1 MPQQGRFFGRVVI
14 GLGLLAWVI
23 QPAAADKR
31 RIISIGGSVT
41 EIVYALGAGSRLV
54 AVDQT
59 SLHPPEAQDLPDVGY
74 LRALSAEP
82 ILSLAPDLVLVEADA
97 GPPDVL
103 TQLAGAGVT
112 VARMPDEPDIGGVQA
127 KIRKVAAALGLADK
141 GAELARQVGEDHAL
155 VIAQIGTVQSQP
167 RVMFVLSAGRGA
179 PLVAGEGT
187 SAQAIIGLA
196 GGRNAISGFPDY
208 RPLSPE
214 AGVAASPDV
223 ILVTDRTMRLLGG
236 IEGLLTL
243 PGIVGTPAAD
253 SRRIVSIDGLLLL
266 GFGPRTPEA
275 VATLAEALHPG
286 LEVARR

>member
-1 MPQQGRFFGRVVI
+1 MPLQGRFLGRVVI
-14 GLGLLAWVI
+14 GLGLLAWTV
-23 QPAAADKR
+23 QPASADTGR
-31 RIISIGGSVT
+31 VISVGGSVT
-41 EIVYALGAGSRLV
+41 EIVYALGAGSKLV

-82 ILSLAPDLVLVEADA
+82 TLSLAPDLVLVEADA
-97 GPPDVL
+97 GPPEVL
-103 TQLAGAGVT
+103 TQLESAGVT
-112 VARMPDEPDIGGVQA
+112 VARMPDQPDIGGVQQ
-127 KIRKVAAALGLADK
+127 KIREVAAALGLESK
-141 GAELARQVGEDHAL
+141 GAELASRVGADHDR
-155 VIAQIGTVQSQP
+155 VIAQVGKVQTRP

-187 SAQAIIGLA
+187 SAESIISLA

-223 ILVTDRTMRLLGG
+223 ILVTYRTMRLLGG
-236 IEGLLTL
+236 IEGLVTL

-286 LEVARR
+286 LQVTRR

>member
-1 MPQQGRFFGRVVI
+1 MPLQGRILGRVVI
-14 GLGLLAWVI
+14 GLGLLAWAV
-23 QPAAADKR
+23 QSASADTR

-59 SLHPPEAQDLPDVGY
+59 SLHPPEARDLPDVGY

-97 GPPDVL
+97 GPPEVL
-103 TQLAGAGVT
+103 TQLENAGVA
-112 VARMPDEPDIGGVQA
+112 VARMPDQPDIGGVQR
-127 KIRKVAAALGLADK
+127 KIREVAAALGLEDR
-141 GAELARQVGEDHAL
+141 GAELASQVGADHAR
-155 VIAQIGTVQSQP
+155 VVEQVGKARTRP

-187 SAQAIIGLA
+187 TAESIIRLA

-223 ILVTDRTMRLLGG
+223 ILVTHRTLRLLGG
-236 IEGLLTL
+236 VDGLTTL

>member
-1 MPQQGRFFGRVVI
+1 MRLHGRIIGRVVI
-14 GLGLLAWVI
+14 GLGLLVWAI
-23 QPAAADKR
+23 QPASADNG
-31 RIISIGGSVT
+31 RIVSIGGSVT

-59 SLHPPEAQDLPDVGY
+59 SLHPPGAQDLPDVGY

-97 GPPDVL
+97 GPPEVL
-103 TQLAGAGVT
+103 TQLESAGVT
-112 VARMPDEPDIGGVQA
+112 VARMPDQPDIGGVQQ
-127 KIRKVAAALGLADK
+127 KIREVAAALGLEEK
-141 GAELARQVGEDHAL
+141 GAELASRVGADHDR
-155 VIAQIGTVQSQP
+155 VIAQVGKVQTQP

-187 SAQAIIGLA
+187 SAESIIGLA

-223 ILVTDRTMRLLGG
+223 ILVTYRTMRLLGG
-236 IEGLLTL
+236 VEGLVTL

-253 SRRIVSIDGLLLL
+253 SRRIVAIDGLLLL

-275 VATLAEALHPG
+275 VATLAEALHSG
-286 LEVARR
+286 LQVTRR

>member
-1 MPQQGRFFGRVVI
+1 MRLQGRIIGRVVI
-14 GLGLLAWVI
+14 GLGLLAWAG
-23 QPAAADKR
+23 QSASADTGR
-31 RIISIGGSVT
+31 VVSIGGSLT

-97 GPPDVL
+97 GPPEVL
-103 TQLAGAGVT
+103 TQLESAGVT
-112 VARMPDEPDIGGVQA
+112 VARMPDQPDIGGVQH
-127 KIRKVAAALGLADK
+127 KIREVAAALGLESK
-141 GAELARQVGEDHAL
+141 GAELASRVGGDHER
-155 VIAQIGTVQSQP
+155 VIAQVAKVKTQP

-187 SAQAIIGLA
+187 SAESIISLA

-223 ILVTDRTMRLLGG
+223 ILVTYRTMGLLGG
-236 IEGLLTL
+236 IEELVTQ

-253 SRRIVSIDGLLLL
+253 NRRIVAINGLLLL

-275 VATLAEALHPG
+275 VATLAEALHHG

>member
-1 MPQQGRFFGRVVI
+1 MRLQGRIIGRVVI
-14 GLGLLAWVI
+14 GLGLLVWAS
-23 QPAAADKR
+23 QSAFADNG
-31 RIISIGGSVT
+31 RIVSIGGSVT

-97 GPPDVL
+97 GPPEVL
-103 TQLAGAGVT
+103 TQLESAGVI
-112 VARMPDEPDIGGVQA
+112 VARMPDQPDIVGVQA
-127 KIRKVAAALGLADK
+127 KILAVAAALGLEDK
-141 GAELARQVGEDHAL
+141 GAELASQVSEDHAR
-155 VIAQIGTVQSQP
+155 VIAQVGKVQTQP

-187 SAQAIIGLA
+187 SAESIISLA

-223 ILVTDRTMRLLGG
+223 ILVTYRTMRLLGG
-236 IEGLLTL
+236 VEGLISL

-275 VATLAEALHPG
+275 IATLAESLHPG
-286 LEVARR
+286 LELTRR

>member
-1 MPQQGRFFGRVVI
+1 MRLHGRIIGRVVI
-14 GLGLLAWVI
+14 GLGLLVWAI
-23 QPAAADKR
+23 QPASADNG
-31 RIISIGGSVT
+31 RIVSIGGSVT
-41 EIVYALGAGSRLV
+41 EIVHALGAGSRLV

-59 SLHPPEAQDLPDVGY
+59 SLHPPEVQDLPDVGY

-82 ILSLAPDLVLVEADA
+82 ILSLAPDLVLAEADA
-97 GPPDVL
+97 GPPEVL
-103 TQLAGAGVT
+103 RQLESAGVT
-112 VARMPDEPDIGGVQA
+112 VARMPDQPDIGGVQQ
-127 KIRKVAAALGLADK
+127 KIREVAAALGLEEK
-141 GAELARQVGEDHAL
+141 GAELASQVGADHDR
-155 VIAQIGTVQSQP
+155 VIAQVGKVQTQP

-187 SAQAIIGLA
+187 SAESIIGLA

-223 ILVTDRTMRLLGG
+223 ILVTYRTMRLLGG
-236 IEGLLTL
+236 VEGLISL

-253 SRRIVSIDGLLLL
+253 SRRIVAIDGLLLL

-275 VATLAEALHPG
+275 VAKLAEALHPG
-286 LEVARR
+286 LQVTRR

>member
-1 MPQQGRFFGRVVI
+1 MPLQGRILGRVVI
-14 GLGLLAWVI
+14 GLGLLAWSI
-23 QPAAADKR
+23 QPASAANG

-54 AVDQT
+54 GVDQT

-97 GPPDVL
+97 GPPEVL
-103 TQLAGAGVT
+103 TQLESAGVM
-112 VARMPDEPDIGGVQA
+112 VARMPDQPDIIGVQA
-127 KIRKVAAALGLADK
+127 KIREVAAALGLEDK
-141 GAELARQVGEDHAL
+141 GAELASQVSEDHAR
-155 VIAQIGTVQSQP
+155 VIAQVGKVRTQP

-187 SAQAIIGLA
+187 SAESIIRLA

-223 ILVTDRTMRLLGG
+223 ILVTFRTMRLLGG
-236 IEGLLTL
+236 VEGLISL

-253 SRRIVSIDGLLLL
+253 NRRIVSIDGLLLL

-286 LEVARR
+286 LDMARQ

>member
-1 MPQQGRFFGRVVI
+1 MPLQGRFLGRVVI
-14 GLGLLAWVI
+14 GLGLLAWTV
-23 QPAAADKR
+23 QPASADTGR
-31 RIISIGGSVT
+31 VISVGGSVT
-41 EIVYALGAGSRLV
+41 EIVYALGAGSKLV

-97 GPPDVL
+97 GPPEVL
-103 TQLAGAGVT
+103 TQLESAGVT
-112 VARMPDEPDIGGVQA
+112 VARMPDQPDIGGVQQ
-127 KIRKVAAALGLADK
+127 KIREVAAALGLESK
-141 GAELARQVGEDHAL
+141 GAELASQVGADHER
-155 VIAQIGTVQSQP
+155 VIAQVGKVQTRP

-179 PLVAGEGT
+179 PLVAGERT
-187 SAQAIIGLA
+187 SAEAIIGMA

-214 AGVAASPDV
+214 AGVAASPDI
-223 ILVTDRTMRLLGG
+223 ILVTYRTMRLLGG
-236 IEGLLTL
+236 IEGLVTL

-286 LEVARR
+286 LQVTRR

>member
-1 MPQQGRFFGRVVI
+1 MQLQGRFLGRVVI
-14 GLGLLAWVI
+14 GLGLLAWGP
-23 QPAAADKR
+23 QPASAENT
-31 RIISIGGSVT
+31 RIVSIGGSVT

-97 GPPDVL
+97 GPPEVL
-103 TQLAGAGVT
+103 TQLESAGVT
-112 VARMPDEPDIGGVQA
+112 VTRMSDEPDIGGVQQ
-127 KIRKVAAALGLADK
+127 KIHQVAAALGLDDL
-141 GAELARQVGEDHAL
+141 GAELARQVGADHAR
-155 VIAQIGTVQSQP
+155 VIAQVAKVQTQP

-187 SAQAIIGLA
+187 SAESIITLA
-196 GGRNAISGFPDY
+196 GGRNAITGFPDY

-214 AGVAASPDV
+214 AGVAASPGV
-223 ILVTDRTMRLLGG
+223 ILVTHRTMRLLGG
-236 IEGLLTL
+236 IEGLVTL
-243 PGIVGTPAAD
+243 PGIIGTPAAD
-253 SRRIVSIDGLLLL
+253 DRRIVAINGLLLL

-275 VATLAEALHPG
+275 VAELAEALHPG
-286 LEVARR
+286 LEVSRR